1 MLFYPTEQEILR
13 ALDQVE
19 GIVKSMNNTSDIS
32 YYDFHKKRYLR
43 MARSIASKVPKS
55 ASVLNIGSHY
65 LHTSLLFK
73 FLGYQVYSMDVGFFW
88 DLDFV
93 NHRGLEHGLERIIE
107 DDLATFESHTGISE
121 KYDAVLFAEIMEH
134 ITFNPVLFW
143 KKVYTVLK
151 PPGLIYISTPNSLNL
166 YNIARTLAR
175 IVTFRGIGL
184 PIGSIFANVTYG
196 HHWKEYSAS
205 EIKKYFHLLS
215 DDFKV
220 STSFYHYRV
229 TEYKGLSSAI
239 FSILSAIGNA
249 LYFTS
254 DEIEAVVTVEKTGEW
269 KMESPEY

>member
-1 MLFYPTEQEILR
+1 MLFYPTEQEILQ
-13 ALDQVE
+13 AFDKVE
-19 GIVKSMNNTSDIS
+19 GIVKSTNNTSDIN
-32 YYDFHKKRYLR
+32 YYDFHKRRYLR
-43 MARSIASKVPKS
+43 MARSIASKVPIG
-55 ASVLNIGSHY
+55 ASLLNIGSHY

-88 DLDFV
+88 DLEFV
-93 NHRGLEHGLERIIE
+93 KERGFDHDLEKII
-107 DDLATFESHTGISE
+107 DNDLASFESHTGVSD
-121 KYDAVLFAEIMEH
+121 KYDVVLFAEIMEH

-151 PPGLIYISTPNSLNL
+151 SSGMIYISTPNSLNL

-175 IVTFRGIGL
+175 IVTFRGVGL

-205 EIKKYFHLLS
+205 EIKKYFKILS

-220 STSFYHYRV
+220 STSFYHYRE
-229 TEYKGLSSAI
+229 TEYKGFASAV
-239 FSILSAIGNA
+239 FSLLSAIGNA

-254 DEIEAVVTVEKTGEW
+254 DEIEAIVIVEKGGEW
-269 KMESPEY
+269 KMETPEY